1 MVVKRKSWN
10 MKETSLE
17 SYMKLKDSGDLGEQQ
32 KEVLEYYKKLGPIT
46 RRELV
51 KRSGMMYN
59 AVCGRTNELLDK
71 NLLEVKGK
79 KKNSDTGKKAE
90 VIGLK

>member
-1 MVVKRKSWN
+1 

-17 SYMKLKDSGDLGEQQ
+17 AYMKLKDSGDLGEQQ
-32 KEVLEYYKKLGPIT
+32 KQVLEYYKKLGPIT

-51 KRSGMMYN
+51 KQSGMMYN